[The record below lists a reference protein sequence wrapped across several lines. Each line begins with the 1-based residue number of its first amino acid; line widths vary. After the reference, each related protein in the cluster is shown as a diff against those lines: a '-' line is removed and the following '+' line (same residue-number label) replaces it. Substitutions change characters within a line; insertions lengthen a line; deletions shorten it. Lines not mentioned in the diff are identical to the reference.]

1 MATNETEMDMD
12 TVTET
17 VEVLKIVGEV
27 NVWST
32 GDWITPEYLQ
42 EMIANGE
49 SDRAVAMLSYSNADM
64 TGYDGWAHFGRA
76 KVEVVLFPRNVIV
89 ENKVESLK
97 AEIQKKRAET
107 QKEVE
112 KLEERI
118 QQLLALPN
126 PNPNK
131 ATNEGGAEDETPVVA
146 IEDPERGVD
155 EVFRKTCLDCYSP
168 LVDSPSGGGVE
179 CSNPNCS
186 YWFCF

>member
-12 TVTET
+12 TKT

-27 NVWST
+27 GVWSS

-42 EMIANGE
+42 RLIADGE

-64 TGYDGWAHFGRA
+64 TGYDGWTRFGRA
-76 KVEVVLFPRNVIV
+76 KVEVVLFPRDVIV

-118 QQLLALPN
+118 QQLLALPS
-126 PNPNK
+126 PNYNK
-131 ATNEGGAEDETPVVA
+131 ATNEDGGEIDNVVETPVVA
-146 IEDPERGVD
+146 PNDHLCPQCGSDMID
-155 EVFRKTCLDCYSP
+155 K
-168 LVDSPSGGGVE
+168 PSGGVE
-179 CSNPNCS
+179 CTNPECN

>member
-1 MATNETEMDMD
+1 MSTNETEMGMD
-12 TVTET
+12 TET
-17 VEVLKIVGEV
+17 AVDVKNRKEVLKIVGEV
-27 NVWST
+27 NVWSS

-42 EMIANGE
+42 GLIADGE
-49 SDRAVAMLSYSNADM
+49 SDRVVAMLSYSNADM
-64 TGYDGWAHFGRA
+64 TGYDGWARFGRA
-76 KVEVVLFPRNVIV
+76 KVEVTLFPRDVIV

-126 PNPNK
+126 PNK
-131 ATNEGGAEDETPVVA
+131 ATNGVESEIDNVVETPMVA
-146 IEDPERGVD
+146 PNDHLCPQCGSDMID
-155 EVFRKTCLDCYSP
+155 K
-168 LVDSPSGGGVE
+168 PSGGVE
-179 CSNPNCS
+179 CTNPECN